1 MKKILQIGTNGQVG
15 WELLR
20 TCSPL
25 GELIGLDYPA
35 VDLSDS
41 AGLRELIRNTKPDII
56 INAAAYTNVDKAEIE
71 PELARAINAIGPG
84 VLAEEAKK
92 INAVLVHYST
102 DYVFDGTKGSP
113 CIETDVT
120 NPLNV
125 YGKTKLEGE
134 QAIQSVGGAYLIL
147 RTSWVYSM
155 RQGGFV
161 SKVLQWARQ
170 QEVLRVVDDQIS
182 SPTWARMLAE
192 ATALALAQGRSE
204 PVDYLREKAGLY
216 HLAGSGACSRY
227 EWAQAILELDPQ
239 KSEQKVRQLLPAKS
253 SQFPTPAERPLVS
266 VLDCGKFEQTFGLR
280 LPEWREALKLA
291 MYKRQYNHCK
301 VHL

>member
-20 TCSPL
+20 SCSPL

-41 AGLRELIRNTKPDII
+41 AGLRELVKNTKPDII

-71 PELARAINAIGPG
+71 PELARSINAIGPG

-92 INAVLVHYST
+92 INAVFVHYST

-113 CIETDVT
+113 YIETDVT

-134 QAIQSVGGAYLIL
+134 QAIQAAGGAYLIL

-161 SKVLQWARQ
+161 TKVLQWARE

-182 SPTWARMLAE
+182 GPTSARLLAE
-192 ATALALAQGRSE
+192 VTALILAR
-204 PVDYLREKAGLY
+204 AGEDPYRWFGERAGIY
-216 HLAGSGACSRY
+216 HCAGDGACSRY
-227 EWAQAILELDPQ
+227 EWAQKILELDPN
-239 KSEQKVRQLLPAKS
+239 KDKQKVKRLERAKS
-253 SQFPTPAERPLVS
+253 SEFPTPATRPMVS
-266 VLDCGKFEQTFGLR
+266 VLSNDKLEQVFGLR
-280 LPEWREALKLA
+280 MPRWQEGLQLA
-291 MYKRQYNHCK
+291 IPCE
-301 VHL
+301 

>member
-41 AGLRELIRNTKPDII
+41 AGLRELVRNTKPDII

-92 INAVLVHYST
+92 INAVFVHYST

-113 CIETDVT
+113 YIETDIT

-134 QAIQSVGGAYLIL
+134 QAIQAVGGAYLIL

-161 SKVLQWARQ
+161 TKVLQWARE

-182 SPTWARMLAE
+182 GPTWARLLAE
-192 ATALALAQGRSE
+192 VTALILAQGRDD
-204 PVDYLREKAGLY
+204 PAGYIRQKAGLY
-216 HLAGSGACSRY
+216 HLAGSGSSSRF
-227 EWAQAILELDPQ
+227 EWAQEILELDPQ
-239 KSEQKVRQLLPAKS
+239 KSEQKARELLPAKS
-253 SQFPTPAERPLVS
+253 SEFPTPATRPMVS
-266 VLDCGKFEQTFGLR
+266 VLSNDKLEQVFGLR
-280 LPEWREALKLA
+280 MPRWQEGLQLTMESS
-291 MYKRQYNHCK
+291 
-301 VHL
+301 